1 MRITEPNGLGL
12 RIILKGQQTLII
24 CISKIG
30 KYMKKKLLSL
40 AIVSSL
46 ILVGC
51 GEAENGN
58 QQAAAPNVVA
68 VESTTIMHQQS
79 KTYVGRVEA
88 VEDASISAQV
98 SGYLKERLFIE
109 GQFVEKGDVLYQIDP
124 LSFEAQVATAKAS
137 LSQANA
143 ALKKA
148 ELDFKRGK
156 NLLPK
161 GNISQSEFDSL
172 TSTKL
177 GAEAQV
183 EAAEAQLKLANVNLS
198 HSQIVAPFSG
208 RISSSNVSIGDLVSP
223 SSGPLTTIVS
233 LDPIH
238 TSFNVSERERL
249 DFGMDKV
256 SGDGAGAANALDVL
270 IELENGDVYEHKG
283 KLDFIGNR
291 INLNTGTISLR
302 ASVDNPEHALLPGQ
316 HVRVAI
322 QEQSAEEVIVIP
334 RKSVQTDLEGNF
346 IMIIT
351 EGNIAERRNIEMGR
365 QTAEGVIVTKGL
377 SKDERVITQGLQ
389 RVRNGMPVN
398 VTNSDTANTG
408 A

>member
-1 MRITEPNGLGL
+1 MT
-12 RIILKGQQTLII
+12 
-24 CISKIG
+24 
-30 KYMKKKLLSL
+30 
-40 AIVSSL
+40 
-46 ILVGC
+46 
-51 GEAENGN
+51 
-58 QQAAAPNVVA
+58 
-68 VESTTIMHQQS
+68 
-79 KTYVGRVEA
+79 
-88 VEDASISAQV
+88 
-98 SGYLKERLFIE
+98 
-109 GQFVEKGDVLYQIDP
+109 
-124 LSFEAQVATAKAS
+124 
-137 LSQANA
+137 
-143 ALKKA
+143 
-148 ELDFKRGK
+148 
-156 NLLPK
+156 
-161 GNISQSEFDSL
+161 
-172 TSTKL
+172 
-177 GAEAQV
+177 
-183 EAAEAQLKLANVNLS
+183 
-198 HSQIVAPFSG
+198 
-208 RISSSNVSIGDLVSP
+208 GDLLSP

-238 TSFNVSERERL
+238 TSFNGSERERL

-334 RKSVQTDLEGNF
+334 RRSVQTDLEGNF

-351 EGNIAERRNIEMGR
+351 EGNIAERRNIEIGR

>member
-1 MRITEPNGLGL
+1 
-12 RIILKGQQTLII
+12 
-24 CISKIG
+24 
-30 KYMKKKLLSL
+30 MKKKLLSL

-46 ILVGC
+46 VLVGC
-51 GEAENGN
+51 GEAGNGN
-58 QQAAAPNVVA
+58 QQAVAPNVVA

-79 KTYVGRVEA
+79 KTYIGRVEA

-98 SGYLKERLFIE
+98 SGYLKDRLFIE

-172 TSTKL
+172 TSAKL
-177 GAEAQV
+177 GALAQV

-198 HSQIVAPFSG
+198 HSKIVAPFSG

-223 SSGPLTTIVS
+223 STGPLTTIVS
-233 LDPIH
+233 LDPIQA
-238 TSFNVSERERL
+238 SFNVSERERL

-256 SGDGAGAANALDVL
+256 NGDGAGAANALDVV
-270 IELENGDVYEHKG
+270 IELENGEVYEHKG

-302 ASVDNPEHALLPGQ
+302 ASVENPDHALLPGQ
-316 HVRVAI
+316 HVRIAI
-322 QEQSAEEVIVIP
+322 QERSAEEVVVIP
-334 RKSVQTDLEGNF
+334 RKAVQTDLEGNF

-351 EGNIAERRNIEMGR
+351 KGDIAERRNIDMGR
-365 QTAEGVIVTKGL
+365 QTAQGVIITQGL
-377 SKDERVITQGLQ
+377 SKNERVITQGLQ

-398 VTNSDTANTG
+398 VTHSDTVNTG

>member
-1 MRITEPNGLGL
+1 
-12 RIILKGQQTLII
+12 
-24 CISKIG
+24 
-30 KYMKKKLLSL
+30 MKKKLLSL

-51 GEAENGN
+51 GEVENGN
-58 QQAAAPNVVA
+58 QQAVAPNVVA

-88 VEDASISAQV
+88 AEDASISAQV

-137 LSQANA
+137 LSQAHA

-177 GAEAQV
+177 GAQAQV

-233 LDPIH
+233 LDPIQ

-256 SGDGAGAANALDVL
+256 SGDGAGAANALDVV

-322 QEQSAEEVIVIP
+322 QERSAEEVIVIP

-346 IMIIT
+346 VMVVT

-365 QTAEGVIVTKGL
+365 QTAEGVIVTEGL